1 MRIQSLRH
9 WQLKAS
15 LFAFLLVVAPLIPI
29 ATGRAQGPNP
39 HPEPAA
45 TASTDPT
52 LPLSQILR
60 LEKIEVPGGAELIT
74 VHAKLSGLESDENHK
89 WIPLVSILRDTLGDD
104 IPENNR
110 LRYVW
115 PLTYTRPTT
124 KQRLAAAIPFFYTR
138 VGNKEKT
145 TKTPPPALDL
155 AAPESDVWNKIAWV
169 ALQGILL
176 DPYGTPIKASTASY
190 RRNTSD
196 YRKSHIIRALSV
208 LSLYE
213 AVEGESALSD
223 AEMATI
229 QARLLLTDKT
239 FGGLVDDANLRN
251 YYAKKTTQVRDER
264 AHNWELLRQRAEAE
278 SLYFEPLVM
287 PDGSATH
294 ALLWVSKR
302 DVLKQ
307 QGARYNNRFL
317 NIANP
322 WTDKR
327 LLDWKGYVETRYF
340 DADNQMVE
348 SDSPGAEA
356 VEMIPLALYGLD
368 TPKIPMLLVDFRDSY
383 NPKKREMSRRI
394 FNDLTRNV
402 LSLSKFGNLP
412 FFLGRTVF
420 DFVTGRRGM
429 DINQPSRLQTYS
441 QLKLLLALN
450 NSLEP
455 GLRDE
460 IEGRAEKISLNP
472 FENDLH
478 AEANVALAQY
488 QALVAFA
495 KDPAGLAAKIERDRR
510 AELMPLEHGKN
521 ARIALRALN
530 ILTFGR
536 YVHREERTVD
546 MEDRLDIARR
556 LQYHT
561 NFLQQIAK
569 SSAEVEITS
578 NMNDVLR
585 SLHFIAQHGSEAGA
599 GAAAATAKI
608 FARTRDAETR
618 RACLDSL
625 SRIGNSKAKNE
636 LLRISQNPAVEQTFR
651 EIAADYLRGVSA
663 PAQPIAVT
671 VVSSPVKVGQP

>member
-1 MRIQSLRH
+1 MRVQSRRR
-9 WQLKAS
+9 WQLRAS
-15 LFAFLLVVAPLIPI
+15 FLAFLLVVAPLFPI
-29 ATGRAQGPNP
+29 ATARAQGPN
-39 HPEPAA
+39 
-45 TASTDPT
+45 ASAIEVSDIDPT

-60 LEKIEVPGGAELIT
+60 LERIEVPGGAELIT
-74 VHAKLSGLESDENHK
+74 VHAKLSGLESDKNDK
-89 WIPLVSILRDTLGDD
+89 WIPLVSILRDTLGDND
-104 IPENNR
+104 TENNR

-115 PLTYTRPTT
+115 PLTYTRPTM

-138 VGNKEKT
+138 VGNKHSST
-145 TKTPPPALDL
+145 TTPPPALDL
-155 AAPESDVWNKIAWV
+155 AAPESDVWNKVFWA

-208 LSLYE
+208 RSLYE

-223 AEMATI
+223 AAMATI
-229 QARLLLTDKT
+229 QGRLLLTDKT
-239 FGGLVDDANLRN
+239 FGGLVDDANLRT
-251 YYAKKTTQVRDER
+251 YYTKKTTQVRDER

-278 SLYFEPLVM
+278 SLYFEPLLM

-294 ALLWVSKR
+294 ALLWVAKR
-302 DVLKQ
+302 DLEKQ
-307 QGARYNNRFL
+307 HNARYNDRFL

-322 WTDKR
+322 WNDKR
-327 LLDWKGYVETRYF
+327 LLNWKGYVETRYF
-340 DADNQMVE
+340 DADNQIV
-348 SDSPGAEA
+348 DNDTPGAEA

-368 TPKIPMLLVDFRDSY
+368 TPKIPLLLVDFRDSY
-383 NPKKREMSRRI
+383 NPKKREMSRRVL
-394 FNDLTRNV
+394 NDLTRNV

-412 FFLGRTVF
+412 FFVGRTVF

-450 NSLEP
+450 NSLDSD
-455 GLRDE
+455 LRDE

-472 FENDLH
+472 FENDLN
-478 AEANVALAQY
+478 AEANVALEQY

-495 KDPAGLAAKIERDRR
+495 KDPNGLAAKIERDRR
-510 AELMPLEHGKN
+510 AELMPLEHGRN
-521 ARIALRALN
+521 ARVAFRALN
-530 ILTFGR
+530 ILTFGK
-536 YVHREERTVD
+536 YIHREDHTAD

-556 LQYHT
+556 LQFHT
-561 NFLQQIAK
+561 KFLQQIAK

-578 NMNDVLR
+578 NMDDVLR

-599 GAAAATAKI
+599 SAAAATAKI
-608 FARTRDAETR
+608 FGRTKDDVTR

-625 SRIGNSKAKNE
+625 SRIGNPKAKNE
-636 LLRISQNPAVEQTFR
+636 LLRISENPAVDQTLR
-651 EIAADYLRGVSA
+651 DIAVNYLRGISQPV
-663 PAQPIAVT
+663 PPIAVT
-671 VVSSPVKVGQP
+671 VNSSPAKVGQP